1 VKGGLAKTQSVLALS
16 ALFNMKE
23 NTNLRNLVEELS
35 KQEAPI
41 WKAMAKKL
49 GKAVRRRQTVSI
61 GHISKNVKKGEIA
74 LVPGKVLSDGEL
86 TQKITISA
94 LKFSDSAFE
103 KVNKAGGKAI
113 SIAEL
118 VKQNPKGKGVRVI
131 G

>member
-1 VKGGLAKTQSVLALS
+1 
-16 ALFNMKE
+16 ME
-23 NTNLRNLVEELS
+23 NTHLKKLVEELS

-41 WKAMAKKL
+41 WKAVAREL
-49 GKAVRRRQTVSI
+49 GKSVRRIRAVSI

-94 LKFSDSAFE
+94 FKFSDSAFE
-103 KVNKAGGKAI
+103 KVNKSGGKAI

-118 VKQNPKGKGVRVI
+118 VKQNPKGKGVRII